1 MKVTPPVSAPN
12 DIADFIALRRRLHAA
27 PELSREEFATSALV
41 AELLTGW
48 GYEVATGIGGAG
60 VVAYGRPVASLI
72 GSASI
77 SARSPIVRSPAP
89 AVSVATTPAP
99 PMPVATS

>member
-60 VVAYGRPVASLI
+60 VVATLTAGA
-72 GSASI
+72 GE
-77 SARSPIVRSPAP
+77 
-89 AVSVATTPAP
+89 
-99 PMPVATS
+99 